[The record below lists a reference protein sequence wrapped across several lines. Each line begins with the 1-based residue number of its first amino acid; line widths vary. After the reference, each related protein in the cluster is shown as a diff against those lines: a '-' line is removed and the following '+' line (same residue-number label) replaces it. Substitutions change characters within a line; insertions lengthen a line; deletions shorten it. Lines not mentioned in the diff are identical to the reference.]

1 VITVNGKTQPFQSE
15 TTLRELLAQLAL
27 LHTLCA
33 IEVNNTLVPHKERDE
48 YTLQDGDKVEI
59 VSLVGGG

>member
-1 VITVNGKTQPFQSE
+1 MITVNGKTHTFDNRM
-15 TTLRELLAQLAL
+15 TLCALLVDLAL
-27 LHTLCA
+27 SDTLCA
-33 IEVNNTLVPHKERDE
+33 IEVNNTLVPHKERAE

>member
-1 VITVNGKTQPFQSE
+1 MNGKTQPFQELTLNQLLSE
-15 TTLRELLAQLAL
+15 LAL
-27 LHTLCA
+27 SNTLCA
-33 IEVNNTLVPHKERDE
+33 IEVNNTLIPYKDRDQ

>member
-1 VITVNGKTQPFQSE
+1 MITVNGKTEDFKE
-15 TTLRELLAQLAL
+15 ITLQELLAELNL
-27 LHTLCA
+27 SENLCA

-48 YTLQDGDKVEI
+48 YVLQDGDIVEI